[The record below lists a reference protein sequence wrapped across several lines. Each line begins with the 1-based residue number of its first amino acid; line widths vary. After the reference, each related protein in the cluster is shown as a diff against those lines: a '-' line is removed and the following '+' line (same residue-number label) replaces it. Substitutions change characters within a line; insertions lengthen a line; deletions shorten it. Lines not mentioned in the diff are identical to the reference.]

1 MAMTK
6 SGALDRLAGLPWGL
20 WLRQIAA
27 IIRLEV
33 RKNFLGRRAL
43 WVYFLVLAPVLLI
56 GTKAL
61 MPSHEGEWSQFGKAG
76 ILYAGVFQLYYL
88 RVGIFFACVG
98 IFTYLF
104 RGEVLEKSLHFYF
117 LTPVRRE
124 ILVVGKYLSGW
135 LSAATLFTISVSLS
149 FVFTYVPYGSKGGDF
164 FAKGPG
170 IGQLFAYTG
179 VTWLACLGYGSVF
192 LLMGLIFRNPVIPA
206 MSVLGWESINF
217 LLPPFLKKVSV
228 IYYLQSLCPVSL
240 SSGPFAILAEPSS
253 VGAATLG
260 LLGLTLVVVAIAG
273 LSIRRMEISYGAD

>member
-1 MAMTK
+1 MAMADNRV
-6 SGALDRLAGLPWGL
+6 SREIAGFPWGL

-43 WVYFLVLAPVLLI
+43 WIYLLVLAPVFLI
-56 GTKAL
+56 GAKAF

-76 ILYAGVFQLYYL
+76 IVYAGIFQFYYL
-88 RVGIFFACVG
+88 RMGIFFACVG

-135 LSAATLFTISVSLS
+135 LTAATLFTISVGLS
-149 FVFTYVPYGSKGGDF
+149 FVFMYVPYGSMGGDY

-170 IGQLFAYTG
+170 IGQLLAYTG
-179 VTWLACLGYGSVF
+179 VTLLACLGYGSVF

-228 IYYLQSLCPVSL
+228 IYYLQSLCPVTL
-240 SSGPFAILAEPSS
+240 PSGPFAILADPSPAWIA
-253 VGAATLG
+253 VLG
-260 LLGLTLVVVAIAG
+260 LLGLTLAVIGVAG

>member
-1 MAMTK
+1 MGENRV
-6 SGALDRLAGLPWGL
+6 SREIGGLPWGL
-20 WLRQIAA
+20 WLRQIEA
-27 IIRLEV
+27 IVRLEV
-33 RKNFLGRRAL
+33 RKNYLGRRAL
-43 WVYFLVLAPVLLI
+43 WIYLLVLAPVFLI
-56 GTKAL
+56 GVKAF

-76 ILYAGVFQLYYL
+76 ITYAGIFQFYYL

-135 LSAATLFTISVSLS
+135 ITAATLFTISVGLS
-149 FVFTYVPYGSKGGDF
+149 FAFMYVPYGAMGSDYFG
-164 FAKGPG
+164 KGPG
-170 IGQLFAYTG
+170 MGQLLSYMG
-179 VTWLACLGYGSVF
+179 VTLLACLGYGSVF

-206 MSVLGWESINF
+206 MAVLGWESVNF

-240 SSGPFAILAEPSS
+240 PSGPFGILADPSPAWLA
-253 VGAATLG
+253 VLG
-260 LLGLTLVVVAIAG
+260 LLVLTLAVVGVAG
-273 LSIRRMEISYGAD
+273 LSIRRMEINYGAD